1 MSIRALEKKDG
12 GLTKMKQEQY
22 LAKRIKLQMLQAKLQ
37 FVQVMIQAITLI
49 ATLILLGS
57 KL

>member
-1 MSIRALEKKDG
+1 MLTRGQEKKEG
-12 GLTKMKQEQY
+12 GITKMKQEQY